1 MDWGDSAEQ
10 ASFRTQVREF
20 VGARLPDFYR
30 DAHANRSGLDGGW
43 QANRASDDAEE
54 SGAARDWAKALAEH
68 GWVAPNWPEEYGG
81 AGLSVWEQFIFK
93 QEMAE
98 AGAPAVGGQG
108 VTQIGPTVIVH
119 GNDQQKEKYLTGILE
134 GDTAWCQGYSEP
146 GAGSDLAS
154 LQTRARRDGDEYVIN
169 GQKIWTSN
177 AHNADNMYILVR
189 TDPDAPKHRGI
200 SLILIDDIHEAGR
213 AGAPADRHDLQAP
226 LQRDVLRGRARPAV
240 SNRLG
245 EENRGWY
252 VGMTLLDYERS
263 NIDGAILDRT
273 LVEELIEYIGSD
285 EGAGRTRDTADAARR
300 CGPRSPTATSSARWR
315 ATSGSASSRC
325 RPRAWSRTTRPRRAK
340 MFGTETHQRL
350 MRTGT
355 KTLGLYGER
364 LWDKDSA
371 YAPMRSAVHA
381 RLRALDPLAP
391 SRAAARRF
399 SATSSPRAG
408 SACRAASKSEDTD
421 TRGTG
426 ETVEETS
433 RRHAAARAPG
443 GERAKGGRH
452 GPGLHGAAG
461 TAQERGA

>member
-20 VGARLPDFYR
+20 VGERLPDFYR
-30 DAHANRSGLDGGW
+30 ELEANRSGLDGGW
-43 QANRASDDAEE
+43 QAHRASEDPVE
-54 SGAARDWAKALAEH
+54 SGAARDWARALAEN
-68 GWVAPNWPEEYGG
+68 GWVAPNWPVEYGG

-119 GNDQQKEKYLTGILE
+119 GNEQQKEKYLTGILE

-200 SLILIDDIHEAGR
+200 SLIIIDDIHEAGVQVRPLVDMTFNHHFNETFFEDVR
-213 AGAPADRHDLQAP
+213 AP
-226 LQRDVLRGRARPAV
+226 V

-263 NIDGAILDRT
+263 NIDSAILDRT
-273 LVEELIEYIGSD
+273 LVEELIDYIGSD
-285 EGAGRTRDTADAARR
+285 EGAVCSRTGRLADAARGDR
-300 CGPRSPTATSSARWR
+300 GPLYRVRRGAQLRDADRLDAGLGRGAELRGVDGQDVRHGDAPARDAHGNEDAGAVR
-315 ATSGSASSRC
+315 
-325 RPRAWSRTTRPRRAK
+325 
-340 MFGTETHQRL
+340 QRL
-350 MRTGT
+350 GQGHAVR
-355 KTLGLYGER
+355 
-364 LWDKDSA
+364 A
-371 YAPMRSAVHA
+371 AAIAVHA
-381 RLRALDPLAP
+381 RLRALDPL
-391 SRAAARRF
+391 
-399 SATSSPRAG
+399 
-408 SACRAASKSEDTD
+408 DD
-421 TRGTG
+421 RGG
-426 ETVEETS
+426 
-433 RRHAAARAPG
+433 
-443 GERAKGGRH
+443 
-452 GPGLHGAAG
+452 
-461 TAQERGA
+461 

>member
-10 ASFRTQVREF
+10 ASFREQVREF
-20 VGARLPDFYR
+20 VGGRLPGFYR
-30 DAHANRSGLDGGW
+30 QMHAERSGLDGGW
-43 QANRASDDAEE
+43 QAHRASEDPEE
-54 SGAARDWAKALAEH
+54 SGAARDWAKALAEN

-119 GNDQQKEKYLTGILE
+119 GNEEQKAKYLSGILS

-154 LQTRARRDGDEYVIN
+154 VQTRAVRDGDEYVIN

-200 SLILIDDIHEAGR
+200 SLIIIDDIHEAGVQVRPLIDMTFNHHFNETFFEEVR
-213 AGAPADRHDLQAP
+213 AP
-226 LQRDVLRGRARPAV
+226 V
-240 SNRLG
+240 SNRIG

-263 NIDGAILDRT
+263 NIDSAILDRT
-273 LVEELIEYIGSD
+273 MVEELVEYIGSD
-285 EGAGRTRDTADAARR
+285 EGAGRTRTGDFPTLRAEVADRYIECDVARNFGMR
-300 CGPRSPTATSSARWR
+300 IVSMQSS
-315 ATSGSASSRC
+315 GVVPNHEAS
-325 RPRAWSRTTRPRRAK
+325 TGK
-340 MFGTETHQRL
+340 MFGTETHQRV

-355 KTLGLYGER
+355 KTLGLYGNV
-364 LWDKDSA
+364 WGKDSP
-371 YAPMRSAVHA
+371 YAPMRSQFTHGYV
-381 RLRALDPLAP
+381 RSIP
-391 SRAAARRF
+391 STIAGG
-399 SATSSPRAG
+399 SSEIQRNIIA
-408 SACRAASKSEDTD
+408 
-421 TRGTG
+421 TRGL
-426 ETVEETS
+426 
-433 RRHAAARAPG
+433 
-443 GERAKGGRH
+443 
-452 GPGLHGAAG
+452 GLP
-461 TAQERGA
+461 RG